1 MKMLEV
7 KGKTVE
13 EAIENG
19 LREMDLTR
27 GQVDVT
33 IFDEGSKGFLGFGV
47 KPARV
52 LLTEKPKRLQQLQ
65 EKAEQL
71 LREQEEK
78 KSVPAPVKAPEIRA
92 EKPAVKA
99 ERPVEKPAVKAERP
113 VEKPTVKAERP
124 AEKPAAKVERPA
136 VKAEKPVAAEKA
148 VQKPVQAEKAP
159 VQKPSV
165 EPLAAVKAEKPV
177 HTEKE
182 DTALKAENRQKRER
196 REGEKRERRDNRPK
210 QQQRELK
217 ADAAEAPAQSDQPKA
232 PREKRERRE
241 KPAAESVAARTLP
254 TGEPT
259 ALSET
264 AKAYVDEIVTR
275 MGLSAASEAFENADG
290 VFVNLSGEDVGSLIG
305 YRGETLDALQYLVSL
320 HLNKGEDVYHRVLI
334 DAENYRF
341 KREET
346 LVRLAH
352 HLANKAVKS
361 GRKVSLEPMNPYER
375 RILHS
380 ALQEDHRVRTHSEG
394 DEPYRRVVIT
404 PRKSDRRERRH
415 DGDARKAEAKAEA

>member
-78 KSVPAPVKAPEIRA
+78 KRAPAPVKTPEIKA
-92 EKPAVKA
+92 EKPAAKV
-99 ERPVEKPAVKAERP
+99 ERPVEKPAVKAEKP
-113 VEKPTVKAERP
+113 VEK
-124 AEKPAAKVERPA
+124 PA
-136 VKAEKPVAAEKA
+136 VKAEKPAAEEKA
-148 VQKPVQAEKAP
+148 VQKPAQAEKAP
-159 VQKPSV
+159 VQKPQA
-165 EPLAAVKAEKPV
+165 EIPAVKAEKPER
-177 HTEKE
+177 TEKE
-182 DTALKAENRQKRER
+182 ETAPKAENRQKRER
-196 REGEKRERRDNRPK
+196 REGEKRERRDNRPSK
-210 QQQRELK
+210 REPK
-217 ADAAEAPAQSDQPKA
+217 ADAAEATGQSEQPKA

-241 KPAAESVAARTLP
+241 KPAAEPAVTRTPP

-259 ALSET
+259 PLSEN
-264 AKAYVDEIVTR
+264 AKAYVDEIVAR
-275 MGLSAASEAFENADG
+275 MGLTAASEAFENADG

-320 HLNKGEDVYHRVLI
+320 HINKGEDVYHRVLI

-404 PRKSDRRERRH
+404 PRKSDRRDRRH
-415 DGDARKAEAKAEA
+415 DGDARKTEAKAEA